1 MSYKNYIIIT
11 LVILSLFLLGKIV
24 YLQHYTYITTPN
36 SNKVLVYT
44 AHKDS
49 DGFFILSIKDEN
61 GQIDNM
67 YIRETSAL
75 YHNKAEI
82 YETPEDL
89 YCYFI
94 KSKETNKLVPMFL
107 SKEVVHNIFNN
118 L

>member
-24 YLQHYTYITTPN
+24 YLQHYAYITTTN
-36 SNKVLVYT
+36 SNKLLVYT
-44 AHKDS
+44 VHKDS
-49 DGFFILSIKDEN
+49 DGFFILSIKDPN

-67 YIRETSAL
+67 YIRETGAL
-75 YHNKAEI
+75 YYNKAQS
-82 YETPEDL
+82 YETPENL

-107 SKEVVHNIFNN
+107 EKEVVHNIFNN